1 MTRRTTRLLAATAA
15 TVLALGLAAC
25 ASEEPTADPDRVVLT
40 PAKDGGSG
48 TQPIGNPVGDGTG
61 AEVEG
66 YRMTD
71 VRLPGPDGTGNVSF
85 RILDPAGTPLL
96 TYTEEQTKLL
106 HLYVVRDDLAQFRH
120 LHPTLGDDGTWTARV
135 DLGSPGRW
143 RVVAELI
150 PQGSPT
156 PIVLGTTLRVPGD
169 WTPVDVPRGKEAE
182 TGSDGVV
189 EARLLAAG
197 EVGPNGRLRLRVTDA
212 GGEPVALGSYLGTSA
227 HLTGFAVDSRGFV
240 HVHPYGAPEVEDDG
254 TTLTFHTV
262 FEQPGDYRLFLQV
275 RVDGLLH
282 QLAVTAPVSAPAT
295 GTGQGEG

>member
-1 MTRRTTRLLAATAA
+1 MSRRTSTLLAAAA

-25 ASEEPTADPDRVVLT
+25 SSADEPADDAGRITLT

-48 TQPIGNPVGDGTG
+48 AQPVGNPVGDGTS

-71 VRLPGPDGTGNVSF
+71 VRLPGADATGDVAF
-85 RILDPAGTPLL
+85 RILDPSGAPLL

-106 HLYVVRDDLAQFRH
+106 HLYVVRDDLDQFRH
-120 LHPTLGDDGTWTARV
+120 LHPTLAEDGTWTARV

-143 RVVAELI
+143 RVVAEFI
-150 PQGSPT
+150 PEGASN

-169 WTPVDVPRGKEAE
+169 WTPVDVPRGEAAE

-189 EARLLAAG
+189 EATLRAAG
-197 EVGPNGRLRLRVTDA
+197 EVGANGRLRLRLTDA
-212 GGEPVALGSYLGTSA
+212 DGEPVALGSYLGTSA

-240 HVHPYGAPEVEDDG
+240 HVHPYGAPEVTDDG
-254 TTLTFHTV
+254 TVLTFHTV
-262 FEQPGDYRLFLQV
+262 FTQPGDYRLFLQV

-282 QLAVTAPVSAPAT
+282 QLAVTAPVTAEEAS
-295 GTGQGEG
+295 